1 MRRFN
6 INDISKDY
14 IAKEITKDNA
24 LDAFNIMKANPL
36 YFDNLREEASIN
48 HVYHDIEALPPNKE
62 YKDKYYF
69 GLYKNNDMIAII
81 DLIDGFP
88 NKETAFLGFF
98 MINKNYQLKG
108 IGSSIIG
115 DLASYLKCMGINYI
129 RLGYVKTNNQSKAF
143 WYKNDFKPTGVES
156 RNDNYTVVILERK
169 IND

>member
-36 YFDNLREEASIN
+36 YFDNLREEASIS

-81 DLIDGFP
+81 YSFAYIMRKTKFS
-88 NKETAFLGFF
+88 FF
-98 MINKNYQLKG
+98 FIIRQIYVNVFTSFEKFTFFNSCKNFFISQHCM
-108 IGSSIIG
+108 SI
-115 DLASYLKCMGINYI
+115 
-129 RLGYVKTNNQSKAF
+129 F
-143 WYKNDFKPTGVES
+143 
-156 RNDNYTVVILERK
+156 
-169 IND
+169 